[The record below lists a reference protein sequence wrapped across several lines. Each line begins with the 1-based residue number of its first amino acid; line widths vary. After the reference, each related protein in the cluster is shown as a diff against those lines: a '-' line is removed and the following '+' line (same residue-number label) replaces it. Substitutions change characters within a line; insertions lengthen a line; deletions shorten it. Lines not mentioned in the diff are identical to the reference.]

1 MHRSLR
7 LVQEETLALRICI
20 ALLCSFALTA
30 CAIPKD
36 PEGTLD
42 RVTGSVMRVGVTDAP
57 PWVEVTDQGP
67 EGIEVALVED
77 FARSIDADIEWIEGS
92 EAELAQAVFLG
103 EIDLM
108 IGGLTTA
115 STLASEVTL
124 THPYVTTA
132 TVVAVPDDMDVP
144 DDIAGVEVAAEMGS
158 AEAGLLSKTDAEVLR
173 VDDITTHDGPM
184 AVEDIFLDDLAMTDT
199 GIRLQESDHA
209 MGVPHGEN
217 AWLVALEKFLLDNV
231 GLVHRLVEEAQP

>member
-1 MHRSLR
+1 MRRLIR
-7 LVQEETLALRICI
+7 LVQKETLALRICI
-20 ALLCSFALTA
+20 ALLCALASTA
-30 CAIPKD
+30 CGIPKD

-42 RVTGSVMRVGVTDAP
+42 RVTGSTMRVGVTHAP
-57 PWVEVTDQGP
+57 PWVEITDGGP
-67 EGIEVALVED
+67 EGIEVSLVEE
-77 FARSIDADIEWIEGS
+77 FARTIDAEIEWIGGS
-92 EAELAQAVFLG
+92 EAELAQAVYLR

-108 IGGLTTA
+108 IGGLTGT

-144 DDIAGVEVAAEMGS
+144 DDIAGVEVAAETGS
-158 AEAGLLSKTDAEVLR
+158 PEAGLLAKTDAEVLR
-173 VDDITTHDGPM
+173 VGDITDHDGPV
-184 AVEDIFLDDLAMTDT
+184 AVEDIFLDDLSMTDT
-199 GIRLQESDHA
+199 GIRLQESDHV

-217 AWLVALEKFLLDNV
+217 AWLVAIERFLLENP